1 MTTGKGTQKLDID
14 RIKVNRA
21 GDNAQSFMIT
31 DDIIGTVEPGKRYQ
45 IALNGLVPTD
55 ADVSDNFN
63 ERIRGQAP
71 ANVKFR
77 GSWITTDDKNATDS
91 NILGGLGT
99 LQIDQTELGVPGVKA
114 TAKGLSYYGA
124 KLVKVGAVI
133 EFETNAILPVTLMR
147 VGCAYVDHYLKV
159 EHKGGGAYIEYHDRP
174 HLHLPTNESATGYM
188 IIGHSLGDEYM
199 LSAFEIPFGYGIYTP
214 PNLLHVDAFLIG
226 NFLVVYSVTDQFSTV
241 IFRSRNQQLVDLGI
255 VAK

>member
-1 MTTGKGTQKLDID
+1 MDID

-77 GSWITTDDKNATDS
+77 GSLITTDDKNATDS

-99 LQIDQTELGVPGVKA
+99 LQIDQTELGVPEVKA
-114 TAKGLSYYGA
+114 TAKGLSY
-124 KLVKVGAVI
+124 
-133 EFETNAILPVTLMR
+133 
-147 VGCAYVDHYLKV
+147 
-159 EHKGGGAYIEYHDRP
+159 
-174 HLHLPTNESATGYM
+174 
-188 IIGHSLGDEYM
+188 
-199 LSAFEIPFGYGIYTP
+199 
-214 PNLLHVDAFLIG
+214 
-226 NFLVVYSVTDQFSTV
+226 
-241 IFRSRNQQLVDLGI
+241 
-255 VAK
+255 